1 MSPPYSI
8 IIMGDCVRTPIVAR
22 VNDAKPRPNSNIPEF
37 VSNWLREDVAD
48 YEGVSKRWTEQ
59 EGTFSE
65 T

>member
-1 MSPPYSI
+1 
-8 IIMGDCVRTPIVAR
+8 MGDCVRTPIVAR

-59 EGTFSE
+59 EGAFSE